1 MMRNPIQ
8 AMIQNQL
15 ASFQEGLAEAMEQ
28 LSAAEMEGSAGGG
41 AVKVKITGMGEVTAV
56 RIDPQVVDPEDV
68 ELLQDLVC
76 AAVREALR
84 KASELKRER
93 IMSST
98 PLGSLGVDLPDI
110 F

>member
-1 MMRNPIQ
+1 MRNPIQ
-8 AMIQNQL
+8 AMIQNQI
-15 ASFQEGLAEAMEQ
+15 AAFQEGLTRAMEE
-28 LSAAEMEGSAGGG
+28 LATLEIEGSAGGG
-41 AVKVKITGMGEVTAV
+41 AVKVKITGMSEISEIT
-56 RIDPQVVDPEDV
+56 IDPEVVESGDV

-84 KASELKRER
+84 KAAEAKRER

-98 PLGSLGVDLPDI
+98 PLGNLGIELPDI